1 MNVRAL
7 SARAAAIIKLAEQL
21 KAQIEG
27 LRDDAQ
33 GWMDDCSEKWQ
44 ESDAC
49 TEWEERVST
58 LESAMDEVDE
68 LVEYLQELVQQ

>member
-7 SARAAAIIKLAEQL
+7 SARAAKIIELAEAL

-33 GWMDDCSEKWQ
+33 DWMDDRSEKWQ

-68 LVEYLQELVQQ
+68 VVEYLQELVQQ